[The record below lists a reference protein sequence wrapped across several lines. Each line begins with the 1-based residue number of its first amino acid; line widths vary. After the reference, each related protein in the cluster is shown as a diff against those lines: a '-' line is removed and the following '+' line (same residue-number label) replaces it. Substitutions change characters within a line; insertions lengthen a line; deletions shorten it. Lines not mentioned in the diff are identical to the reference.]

1 MLPREKFLK
10 GGINILSDIEL
21 VEILVGSGIK
31 GRNFKQISRS
41 IMNLVKSS
49 VKENTPL
56 SIKDLLKIE
65 GVGSVLAMRIISGIE
80 LGRRIYGLFDKEIV
94 RVTDATQA
102 YEIFKDMS
110 SLKRERVD
118 VICLNSRFEYICR
131 ESIAMGSLNCAK
143 LSPREVLYTA
153 ITSNSAFVILAHN
166 HPSGDSTPSEEDILL
181 TKNIVNILE
190 ITGIQL
196 LDHIVIGK
204 DSWSSVEI

>member
-31 GRNFKQISRS
+31 GRDFKQISRS
-41 IMNLVKSS
+41 VMNLVKDSI
-49 VKENTPL
+49 KQNTPL
-56 SIKDLLKIE
+56 SIQELLKIE

-94 RVTDATQA
+94 RITDSKQA
-102 YEIFKDMS
+102 YEILKEMS

-118 VICLNSRFEYICR
+118 MVCLNSRFEYICR

-143 LSPREVLYTA
+143 LSPREVLYTS
-153 ITSNSAFVILAHN
+153 ITNNSAFVILAHN
-166 HPSGDSTPSEEDILL
+166 HPSGDSTPSQEDISL
-181 TKNIVNILE
+181 TKSISNILE

-196 LDHIVIGK
+196 LDHIVIGR
-204 DSWSSVEI
+204 DTWSSVEI

>member
-31 GRNFKQISRS
+31 GRDYKLISRAV
-41 IMNLVKSS
+41 MNLVKKSI
-49 VKENTPL
+49 KQNTPL
-56 SIKDLLKIE
+56 SIQHLLEIQ
-65 GVGSVLAMRIISGIE
+65 GVGGVLAMRILAGIE

-94 RVTDATQA
+94 RITDSQQA
-102 YEIFKDMS
+102 YAILKDMS

-118 VICLNSRFEYICR
+118 MICLNSRFEYICR

-153 ITSNSAFVILAHN
+153 IINNSAFVILAHN
-166 HPSGDSTPSEEDILL
+166 HPSGDSTPSEEDITL
-181 TKNIVNILE
+181 TKNISSILE
-190 ITGIQL
+190 ITGVQL
-196 LDHIVIGK
+196 LDHIVIGR
-204 DSWSSVEI
+204 DTWSSVEI

>member
-21 VEILVGSGIK
+21 VEILVGSGTK
-31 GRNFKQISRS
+31 GRDFKVISRAV
-41 IMNLVKSS
+41 MNLVKESI
-49 VKENTPL
+49 KQNTPL
-56 SIKDLLKIE
+56 SIQNLLKIQ
-65 GVGSVLAMRIISGIE
+65 GVGEVLAMRILAGIE

-94 RVTDATQA
+94 RITDSQQA
-102 YEIFKDMS
+102 YAILKDMS

-118 VICLNSRFEYICR
+118 MICLNSRFEYICR

-153 ITSNSAFVILAHN
+153 IINNSAFVILAHN
-166 HPSGDSTPSEEDILL
+166 HPSGDSTPSEEDITL
-181 TKNIVNILE
+181 TKNINNILE

-196 LDHIVIGK
+196 LDHIVIG
-204 DSWSSVEI
+204 SSTWSSVEI

>member
-31 GRNFKQISRS
+31 GRDFKQISRS
-41 IMNLVKSS
+41 VMNVVKIS

-56 SIKDLLKIE
+56 SIQELLKIE
-65 GVGSVLAMRIISGIE
+65 GVGSVLAMRIVSGIE

-94 RVTDATQA
+94 RITDAKHA

-118 VICLNSRFEYICR
+118 LICLNSRFEYICR

-153 ITSNSAFVILAHN
+153 ITNNSAFVILAHN

-181 TKNIVNILE
+181 TKNIVNILD

-204 DSWSSVEI
+204 DTWSSVDI

>member
-31 GRNFKQISRS
+31 GRDFKQISRS
-41 IMNLVKSS
+41 VMNLVKIS

-56 SIKDLLKIE
+56 SIQELLKIE
-65 GVGSVLAMRIISGIE
+65 GVGSVLAMRIVSGIE

-94 RVTDATQA
+94 RITDAKQA

-118 VICLNSRFEYICR
+118 MICLNSRFEYICR

-143 LSPREVLYTA
+143 LSPREVLYTS
-153 ITSNSAFVILAHN
+153 ITNNSAFVILAHN

-181 TKNIVNILE
+181 TKNIVNILD

-204 DSWSSVEI
+204 STWSSVEI